1 MSTVLIICIIRYAR
15 VTKVPATLCSLARA
29 NDLLTSPSLNPAL
42 GAWSWPGPWR
52 SAADPTR
59 EQGGEQPPNP
69 RRPYLAPWTLAASDV
84 MRSRDQMRCEG
95 IHACSRNNNW
105 NGSSCLAEMAES
117 AEHQNCGKQTTT
129 MTTMTMETVVTER
142 FLKPAPL
149 LVPASSACACA
160 YWY

>member
-1 MSTVLIICIIRYAR
+1 MGGWRRSGR
-15 VTKVPATLCSLARA
+15 VVHELEDGRVGALQGRVCVNGINNLYHTLCTGHESTCNPLLLARA

-84 MRSRDQMRCEG
+84 MRSRDQCDVKGYMHVRG
-95 IHACSRNNNW
+95 
-105 NGSSCLAEMAES
+105 
-117 AEHQNCGKQTTT
+117 TTIGT
-129 MTTMTMETVVTER
+129 ARAASQKWPNRPNIKTVENKR
-142 FLKPAPL
+142 RR
-149 LVPASSACACA
+149 
-160 YWY
+160 